1 MPDRYVT
8 LDAKNL
14 EAQHLCCALGDPKHR
29 AGVAA
34 KKAWLRERFR
44 EGLVFRKLDVR
55 GKAFIEYAPGETAW
69 RPVVAD
75 GWLVIHC
82 LWVSGQLAGKGHA
95 RTLLQSC
102 LDDAARQG
110 KTGVA
115 VISARAKRPFL
126 GDPGFFRKHGFEAV
140 DAAGEFTLLARRLGK
155 TGPDP
160 RFADATKTPG
170 RSTRGTFVG
179 RYTDQCPFNA
189 HWAREVA
196 AALQEAGC
204 TARVEHVTSL
214 EQAQQVR
221 SPLGAYGLE
230 RDGVLVSHCLL
241 TAGAVGRMLEA
252 ASGRSP
258 RGRSRAP
265 AASHGRAAATRRK
278 RAGETGSPRR
288 RRGR

>member
-8 LDAKNL
+8 LNAENL

-44 EGLVFRKLDVR
+44 EGLVFQKLDVR

-75 GWLVIHC
+75 RWLVIHC

-102 LDDAARQG
+102 LDDAARQ
-110 KTGVA
+110 KRTGVA
-115 VISARAKRPFL
+115 VISARTKRPFL
-126 GDPGFFRKHGFEAV
+126 AAPAFFRKHGFEEV
-140 DAAGEFTLLARRLGK
+140 DAAGEFTLLARRLKK

-160 RFADATKTPG
+160 RFAAAVKAPG
-170 RSTRGTFVG
+170 RPAGGGFVG

-189 HWAREVA
+189 HWAKEVA
-196 AALQEAGC
+196 VALEKAGR
-204 TARVEHVTSL
+204 TARLEHVTRL
-214 EQAQQVR
+214 DEAQRVR

-230 RDGVLVSHCLL
+230 RDGALVSHCLL
-241 TAGAVGRMLEA
+241 TAGAVGRMLE
-252 ASGRSP
+252 
-258 RGRSRAP
+258 
-265 AASHGRAAATRRK
+265 K
-278 RAGETGSPRR
+278 LEE
-288 RRGR
+288 